1 MEYLLSSKTVSLTE
15 LRDPAKVLA
24 HAGDSP
30 VAVLNRN
37 KVVGYFVPLA
47 AVAQIEFE
55 AVDKKQL
62 QDVLNSSR
70 NQVQPVLDYL
80 KDK

>member
-15 LRDPAKVLA
+15 LRDPVKVLA

-30 VAVLNRN
+30 VAILNRN

-47 AVAQIEFE
+47 AVAQVEFQ